1 MTGNPA
7 SKPPFLE
14 RFLAFRNKGDEA
26 KPFLTHIEDLR
37 VTIIKIALALV
48 VGMFVCFAFRD
59 SIAGFIQ
66 RPLVDLDPERAA
78 NLQSLGVADSFTI
91 SLELAFYGGIVI
103 SFPLLVIFIAEFILP
118 ALNKKEK
125 AMIIPV
131 ALIGS
136 GLFLTGAAFSY
147 FVVLP
152 QTLDFFFNDAR
163 AMNWQPTWT
172 VREYYSFTTQFI
184 IAFGLAFELPLAVLM
199 LVKLG
204 FVDHTQLRKTRAFAV
219 VVIFIF
225 AAIITPTS
233 DIVTLLLMGGP
244 MCLLYE
250 ICIGIAW
257 LMRDKQAPN
266 APLPEAPKEED

>member
-37 VTIIKIALALV
+37 VTIIKVALALV

-233 DIVTLLLMGGP
+233 V
-244 MCLLYE
+244 
-250 ICIGIAW
+250 A
-257 LMRDKQAPN
+257 
-266 APLPEAPKEED
+266 